1 MQNFDTYKERESRA
15 NRNDVVNDE
24 GTLLAYPDL
33 ELRRNPPNVEVD
45 NKTHPTETII
55 TIDSADRAGTLIEVV
70 QCLTELNLMVRGAQI
85 SSDGGWFVDVFNV
98 EEASGG
104 KVIDHKK
111 LETIKRVLKIEYEC
125 ERHLSQFSPHDE
137 RMCTHTVLELAD
149 CDRVGLLYDTAKI
162 VDLAGLDVKSLA
174 AWTQYNRGAVV
185 IAALTEEGPLKCKE
199 RIELLRKDLL
209 KLFGANA
216 QVNIKNVKGYIHH
229 ERRLHRLLL
238 QEAMRIG
245 ASFYTLPPETDATTC
260 PSQDSDDCRPEVTI
274 TYWPRFK
281 KYWRVTIHCQDRAK
295 LFFDT
300 VCTLA
305 DLDYE
310 VYHATV
316 FSHREDNTAF
326 QDFYVRPRFGEAE
339 FNKAKAKK
347 LKDLLISSILRRAPH
362 GLKVHV
368 LTMDQPGLL
377 CRVTN
382 IFKSG
387 HIRVTRATVKCLTDD
402 KGLPIKQAVH
412 TFFLESEAGDVAQPE
427 DVVKLMTKCGGTLTT
442 HLTEDR
448 VPMKLDSLQDRFA
461 FNVSDRPI
469 RYGIQGSINL
479 ADSA

>member
-1 MQNFDTYKERESRA
+1 LQNFDAYKERESRA

-45 NKTHPTETII
+45 NKTHPSETII
-55 TIDSADRAGTLIEVV
+55 TIDSADRPGTLIEVV
-70 QCLTELNLMVRGAQI
+70 QCLTEINLMVRGAQI

-125 ERHLSQFSPHDE
+125 ERHLSQFSPYDE

-149 CDRVGLLYDTAKI
+149 EDRVGLLCDTAKI
-162 VDLAGLDVKSLA
+162 VGHAGLDVKSLA

-185 IAALTEEGPLKCKE
+185 IAALTEEGPLKCKV
-199 RIELLRKDLL
+199 RIERLKKDLL
-209 KLFGANA
+209 RLFGPAA

-238 QEAMRIG
+238 QEARRIG
-245 ASFYTLPPETDATTC
+245 ASFSSLPQVTDGTTPHPQETDGC
-260 PSQDSDDCRPEVTI
+260 MPEVAI
-274 TYWPRFK
+274 TYWSRK
-281 KYWRVTIHCQDRAK
+281 KYWRVTIRCQDRGK
-295 LFFDT
+295 LLFDT
-300 VCTLA
+300 LCTLA

-316 FSHREDNTAF
+316 VSHREHNTAF
-326 QDFYVRPRFGEAE
+326 QDFYIRPRFGEIE

-347 LKDLLISSILRRAPH
+347 LKDLLVSSILRRAPH

-377 CRVTN
+377 CRVTD
-382 IFKSG
+382 IFKAG

-402 KGLPIKQAVH
+402 KGLPTKQAVH
-412 TFFLESEAGDVAQPE
+412 TFFLESENGTMAKSE
-427 DVVKLMTKCGGTLTT
+427 DVVQLLTARGGTLAR

-448 VPMKLDSLQDRFA
+448 IPMKLDSLQDRFA
-461 FNVSDRPI
+461 FNVSNQPL
-469 RYGIQGSINL
+469 RYGIQESINM